1 MVPYRRHCAKTIEIA
16 VTSGKDSGVV
26 KDSSVPC
33 ENRTIHRIL
42 LWWNVVL
49 PYFMNIIKSLSER
62 LNILYNTTPSFKE
75 IVRAAVNSN
84 NWIFTNSICTRSV
97 VMSA

>member
-1 MVPYRRHCAKTIEIA
+1 MVPYKRHCAKTIEMI
-16 VTSGKDSGVV
+16 VTSGTDSGII
-26 KDSSVPC
+26 KDASVPC

-62 LNILYNTTPSFKE
+62 LNILYNPTPSLRE
-75 IVRAAVNSN
+75 IVRAIVNSN
-84 NWIFTNSICTRSV
+84 SWIFANSICTRSV
-97 VMSA
+97 AMSA